1 MAEAHSERSLYIK
14 VFWWLL
20 VLTIV
25 EIGVVFAPIAK
36 LVINM
41 ALVILA
47 VAKASLVAM
56 YFMHLRFEHRALAL
70 VALTPLILGALLV
83 FALLPDLTA
92 ATHQSTPTPPPAE
105 TSH

>member
-25 EIGVVFAPIAK
+25 EIGVVFAPMAK
-36 LVINM
+36 LAINM
-41 ALVILA
+41 ALIILA
-47 VAKASLVAM
+47 LVMASLVAM
-56 YFMHLRFEHRALAL
+56 YFMHLRFERRALAL
-70 VALTPLILGALLV
+70 VALTPLLLGALLV

-92 ATHQSTPTPPPAE
+92 ATHQSAPTPPPAE